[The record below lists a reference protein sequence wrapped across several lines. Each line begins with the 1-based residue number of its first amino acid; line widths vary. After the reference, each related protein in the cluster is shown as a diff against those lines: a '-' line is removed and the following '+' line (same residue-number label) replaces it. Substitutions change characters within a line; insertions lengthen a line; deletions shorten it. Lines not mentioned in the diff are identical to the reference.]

1 MEEKTPV
8 GSNAPIEESTEK
20 KTSPAGSSSASP
32 APIEETSDVVDTA
45 SADTGA
51 ESAPAAGGSASPAP
65 AGSSSPSAASIAE
78 SADVVDSASADAS
91 TKSADASTKS
101 ADAGEESAP
110 AAPSAGGSASPAS
123 IEESAGVVDA
133 ASADTGAESA
143 PAGSSSASPAPI
155 EESTGAEETASADEV
170 SDSAAEAV
178 PDEEEDENAQW
189 EAYEREQ
196 AEIEESRRKPGKYRW
211 VMKQDDMREA
221 MLALEK
227 AKGRYRMYTIAAYVM
242 CVFALVPAADF
253 ILTRSAFSMIAAF
266 AAVALGFWIHGI
278 TSRAARGAMKQ
289 MNPRGIKF
297 SIEAKKHGL
306 QVSDMVNKASLM
318 PYSFFKA
325 AYETEDYLSLVTVK
339 NSALHIKRDEL
350 SASYRALRE
359 KLQQEL
365 GEHFVSKKIQKN
377 K

>member
-32 APIEETSDVVDTA
+32 AP
-45 SADTGA
+45 
-51 ESAPAAGGSASPAP
+51 AAGG
-65 AGSSSPSAASIAE
+65 SPSAASIAE
-78 SADVVDSASADAS
+78 SAGAVDAAS
-91 TKSADASTKS
+91 TDVSAEST
-101 ADAGEESAP
+101 DAGEESAP
-110 AAPSAGGSASPAS
+110 AGSNSASPTPIA
-123 IEESAGVVDA
+123 ESAGAVDA
-133 ASADTGAESA
+133 ASADEA
-143 PAGSSSASPAPI
+143 
-155 EESTGAEETASADEV
+155 
-170 SDSAAEAV
+170 SAAEAV

-242 CVFALVPAADF
+242 CVFALFPAADF

-339 NSALHIKRDEL
+339 NSALHIKRDEG

>member
-20 KTSPAGSSSASP
+20 KTSPA
-32 APIEETSDVVDTA
+32 
-45 SADTGA
+45 
-51 ESAPAAGGSASPAP
+51 PAAGGS
-65 AGSSSPSAASIAE
+65 PSAAPIAE
-78 SADVVDSASADAS
+78 SAGAVDAA
-91 TKSADASTKS
+91 SADASTKS

-110 AAPSAGGSASPAS
+110 AGSNSPSATP
-123 IEESAGVVDA
+123 I
-133 ASADTGAESA
+133 AESA
-143 PAGSSSASPAPI
+143 
-155 EESTGAEETASADEV
+155 GAEETASADEA
-170 SDSAAEAV
+170 SAAEAA

-253 ILTRSAFSMIAAF
+253 ILTRSVFSMIAAF

-339 NSALHIKRDEL
+339 NSALHIKRDEG

>member
-20 KTSPAGSSSASP
+20 KTSPSA
-32 APIEETSDVVDTA
+32 
-45 SADTGA
+45 
-51 ESAPAAGGSASPAP
+51 APAAGGSASPAP
-65 AGSSSPSAASIAE
+65 AGSNSPSAAPAGSNSP
-78 SADVVDSASADAS
+78 SAAPAGSNSASPAPIEESIDAAEAAS
-91 TKSADASTKS
+91 TDANTKS
-101 ADAGEESAP
+101 ADAGEESTD
-110 AAPSAGGSASPAS
+110 AS
-123 IEESAGVVDA
+123 
-133 ASADTGAESA
+133 
-143 PAGSSSASPAPI
+143 
-155 EESTGAEETASADEV
+155 
-170 SDSAAEAV
+170 AEAV

-253 ILTRSAFSMIAAF
+253 ILTRSVFSMMAAF
-266 AAVALGFWIHGI
+266 AAAGLGIWIKGI

-339 NSALHIKRDEL
+339 NSALHIKRDEG

>member
-20 KTSPAGSSSASP
+20 KTSPSAAPAGSS
-32 APIEETSDVVDTA
+32 
-45 SADTGA
+45 
-51 ESAPAAGGSASPAP
+51 SASPAP
-65 AGSSSPSAASIAE
+65 AGSSSPSAAPIAE
-78 SADVVDSASADAS
+78 SAGA
-91 TKSADASTKS
+91 
-101 ADAGEESAP
+101 
-110 AAPSAGGSASPAS
+110 
-123 IEESAGVVDA
+123 VDA
-133 ASADTGAESA
+133 ASTDASAESA
-143 PAGSSSASPAPI
+143 D
-155 EESTGAEETASADEV
+155 AEETASTDEA
-170 SDSAAEAV
+170 SAAEAV

-253 ILTRSAFSMIAAF
+253 ILTRSVFSMIAAF

-339 NSALHIKRDEL
+339 NSALHIKRDEG

>member
-20 KTSPAGSSSASP
+20 KISP
-32 APIEETSDVVDTA
+32 APA
-45 SADTGA
+45 
-51 ESAPAAGGSASPAP
+51 AP
-65 AGSSSPSAASIAE
+65 AGSSSPSAAPIEGTSDVVDTASTDTGAE
-78 SADVVDSASADAS
+78 SAPAAPAAGDSASPAPAGGSSASPAPIEESIDAAEAA
-91 TKSADASTKS
+91 SADASTKS

-110 AAPSAGGSASPAS
+110 AAPAAGDSASPAS
-123 IEESAGVVDA
+123 IEGTSDVVD
-133 ASADTGAESA
+133 
-143 PAGSSSASPAPI
+143 
-155 EESTGAEETASADEV
+155 TASADEA
-170 SDSAAEAV
+170 SAAEAV

-242 CVFALVPAADF
+242 CVFALFPAADF
-253 ILTRSAFSMIAAF
+253 ILTRSVFSMMAAF
-266 AAVALGFWIHGI
+266 AAVGLGIWIKGI

-339 NSALHIKRDEL
+339 NSALHIKRDEG

>member
-1 MEEKTPV
+1 M
-8 GSNAPIEESTEK
+8 
-20 KTSPAGSSSASP
+20 
-32 APIEETSDVVDTA
+32 VDT
-45 SADTGA
+45 
-51 ESAPAAGGSASPAP
+51 
-65 AGSSSPSAASIAE
+65 
-78 SADVVDSASADAS
+78 
-91 TKSADASTKS
+91 
-101 ADAGEESAP
+101 
-110 AAPSAGGSASPAS
+110 
-123 IEESAGVVDA
+123 

-143 PAGSSSASPAPI
+143 PAGSSSASAAPAGSSSPSATPI
-155 EESTGAEETASADEV
+155 AESAGAVDSASADAGAKSADAEETASADEA
-170 SDSAAEAV
+170 SAAEAV

-253 ILTRSAFSMIAAF
+253 ILTRSVFSMIAAF

-339 NSALHIKRDEL
+339 NSALHIKRDEG

>member
-20 KTSPAGSSSASP
+20 KTSPAPAGSNSPSA
-32 APIEETSDVVDTA
+32 APIEESAGAVD
-45 SADTGA
+45 
-51 ESAPAAGGSASPAP
+51 
-65 AGSSSPSAASIAE
+65 AAST
-78 SADVVDSASADAS
+78 DAS
-91 TKSADASTKS
+91 TKSADA
-101 ADAGEESAP
+101 
-110 AAPSAGGSASPAS
+110 
-123 IEESAGVVDA
+123 
-133 ASADTGAESA
+133 GAESA
-143 PAGSSSASPAPI
+143 PAGSSSASPTPI
-155 EESTGAEETASADEV
+155 AESADAEETASADEA
-170 SDSAAEAV
+170 SAAEAA

-253 ILTRSAFSMIAAF
+253 ILTRSVFSMMAAF
-266 AAVALGFWIHGI
+266 AAAGLGIWIKGI

-339 NSALHIKRDEL
+339 NSALHIKRDEG

>member
-20 KTSPAGSSSASP
+20 KTSPAPAGSSSAS
-32 APIEETSDVVDTA
+32 A
-45 SADTGA
+45 
-51 ESAPAAGGSASPAP
+51 APAAGGSASPAP
-65 AGSSSPSAASIAE
+65 IAE
-78 SADVVDSASADAS
+78 SAGAVDAVSTDVSA
-91 TKSADASTKS
+91 
-101 ADAGEESAP
+101 
-110 AAPSAGGSASPAS
+110 
-123 IEESAGVVDA
+123 ESAGA
-133 ASADTGAESA
+133 EETASTDTGAESA
-143 PAGSSSASPAPI
+143 PAGSSSASPAPAAGGSPSAAPI
-155 EESTGAEETASADEV
+155 EESIDAAEAASADAGAESAGAEETASADEA
-170 SDSAAEAV
+170 SAAEAV

-242 CVFALVPAADF
+242 CVFALFPAADF

-266 AAVALGFWIHGI
+266 AAMALGFWIHGI

-306 QVSDMVNKASLM
+306 QVSDMVNKDSLM

-339 NSALHIKRDEL
+339 NSALHIKRDEG

>member
-20 KTSPAGSSSASP
+20 KTSPSAAPAAGDSASP
-32 APIEETSDVVDTA
+32 APIAET
-45 SADTGA
+45 ADA
-51 ESAPAAGGSASPAP
+51 ID
-65 AGSSSPSAASIAE
+65 AAS
-78 SADVVDSASADAS
+78 
-91 TKSADASTKS
+91 TDASTKS

-110 AAPSAGGSASPAS
+110 AGSSSPSATPIA
-123 IEESAGVVDA
+123 ESAGAVD
-133 ASADTGAESA
+133 
-143 PAGSSSASPAPI
+143 
-155 EESTGAEETASADEV
+155 TASADEA
-170 SDSAAEAV
+170 SAAEAV

-253 ILTRSAFSMIAAF
+253 ILTRSVFSMMAAF
-266 AAVALGFWIHGI
+266 AAAGLGIWIKGI

-339 NSALHIKRDEL
+339 NSALHIKRDEG

>member
-20 KTSPAGSSSASP
+20 KTSPAGSNSPSA

-143 PAGSSSASPAPI
+143 PAGSSSASPTPI
-155 EESTGAEETASADEV
+155 AKSAGAEETASADEA
-170 SDSAAEAV
+170 SAAEAV

-339 NSALHIKRDEL
+339 NSALHIKRDEG

>member
-20 KTSPAGSSSASP
+20 KTSPSA
-32 APIEETSDVVDTA
+32 
-45 SADTGA
+45 
-51 ESAPAAGGSASPAP
+51 APAAGGS
-65 AGSSSPSAASIAE
+65 PSA
-78 SADVVDSASADAS
+78 
-91 TKSADASTKS
+91 T
-101 ADAGEESAP
+101 P
-110 AAPSAGGSASPAS
+110 
-123 IEESAGVVDA
+123 IEESAGAVDA
-133 ASADTGAESA
+133 ASADVSAESADAGAESA
-143 PAGSSSASPAPI
+143 PAGSNSPSATPI
-155 EESTGAEETASADEV
+155 AESAGAVDAASTDEA
-170 SDSAAEAV
+170 SAAEAA

-253 ILTRSAFSMIAAF
+253 ILTRSVFSMMAAF
-266 AAVALGFWIHGI
+266 AAVGLGIWIKGI

-339 NSALHIKRDEL
+339 NSALHIKRDEG

>member
-20 KTSPAGSSSASP
+20 KTSPAGSN
-32 APIEETSDVVDTA
+32 
-45 SADTGA
+45 
-51 ESAPAAGGSASPAP
+51 
-65 AGSSSPSAASIAE
+65 SPSAASIAE
-78 SADVVDSASADAS
+78 SADAVDTAS
-91 TKSADASTKS
+91 T
-101 ADAGEESAP
+101 
-110 AAPSAGGSASPAS
+110 
-123 IEESAGVVDA
+123 
-133 ASADTGAESA
+133 DTGAESA
-143 PAGSSSASPAPI
+143 PAGSSSPSPASI
-155 EESTGAEETASADEV
+155 AETADVVDTASADAGAKSAGAEETASADEA
-170 SDSAAEAV
+170 SAAEAV

-253 ILTRSAFSMIAAF
+253 ILTRSVFSMMAAF
-266 AAVALGFWIHGI
+266 AAAGLGIWIKGI

-339 NSALHIKRDEL
+339 NSALHIKRDEG

>member
-8 GSNAPIEESTEK
+8 GSNAPIEESTEIK
-20 KTSPAGSSSASP
+20 NT
-32 APIEETSDVVDTA
+32 
-45 SADTGA
+45 
-51 ESAPAAGGSASPAP
+51 PAP
-65 AGSSSPSAASIAE
+65 AGSNSPSAAPIAE
-78 SADVVDSASADAS
+78 SADAAEAASTDAS
-91 TKSADASTKS
+91 TKSADA
-101 ADAGEESAP
+101 
-110 AAPSAGGSASPAS
+110 
-123 IEESAGVVDA
+123 
-133 ASADTGAESA
+133 GAESA
-143 PAGSSSASPAPI
+143 PAGSSSASPASIAETADAAPAAGDSASPTPI
-155 EESTGAEETASADEV
+155 AESADAEETASADEA
-170 SDSAAEAV
+170 SAAEAAL
-178 PDEEEDENAQW
+178 DEEEDENAQW

-253 ILTRSAFSMIAAF
+253 ILTRSVFSMMAAF
-266 AAVALGFWIHGI
+266 AAAGLGIWIKGI

-339 NSALHIKRDEL
+339 NSALHIKRDEG

>member
-20 KTSPAGSSSASP
+20 KTSPSA
-32 APIEETSDVVDTA
+32 APIEGTSDVVDTA

-51 ESAPAAGGSASPAP
+51 ESAPAGSN
-65 AGSSSPSAASIAE
+65 SPSATPIAE
-78 SADVVDSASADAS
+78 SAGAVDTAS
-91 TKSADASTKS
+91 TDVSAEST
-101 ADAGEESAP
+101 DAGEESADASAE
-110 AAPSAGGSASPAS
+110 AAPDG
-123 IEESAGVVDA
+123 
-133 ASADTGAESA
+133 
-143 PAGSSSASPAPI
+143 
-155 EESTGAEETASADEV
+155 
-170 SDSAAEAV
+170 
-178 PDEEEDENAQW
+178 EEDENAQW

-253 ILTRSAFSMIAAF
+253 ILTRSVFSMMAAF
-266 AAVALGFWIHGI
+266 AAVGLGIWIKGI

-339 NSALHIKRDEL
+339 NSALHIKRDEG

>member
-20 KTSPAGSSSASP
+20 KTSPSAAPAGSSSASP
-32 APIEETSDVVDTA
+32 A
-45 SADTGA
+45 
-51 ESAPAAGGSASPAP
+51 
-65 AGSSSPSAASIAE
+65 SIAE
-78 SADVVDSASADAS
+78 TADAAEAAS
-91 TKSADASTKS
+91 TDASTKS

-110 AAPSAGGSASPAS
+110 A
-123 IEESAGVVDA
+123 
-133 ASADTGAESA
+133 
-143 PAGSSSASPAPI
+143 GSSSPSAAPI
-155 EESTGAEETASADEV
+155 EEGAGAVDTASADEA
-170 SDSAAEAV
+170 SAAEAV

-253 ILTRSAFSMIAAF
+253 ILTRSVFSMIAAF

-339 NSALHIKRDEL
+339 NSALHIKRDEG

>member
-20 KTSPAGSSSASP
+20 KTSPAAAPAAGGSASP
-32 APIEETSDVVDTA
+32 APAAGGSPSAAPIEETADVVDTA
-45 SADTGA
+45 STDASTESADAGE
-51 ESAPAAGGSASPAP
+51 ESAPAGSNSASPAP
-65 AGSSSPSAASIAE
+65 AGSSSPSAAPIAE
-78 SADVVDSASADAS
+78 SAGAADTAS
-91 TKSADASTKS
+91 T
-101 ADAGEESAP
+101 DAGEESA
-110 AAPSAGGSASPAS
+110 
-123 IEESAGVVDA
+123 D
-133 ASADTGAESA
+133 ASAE
-143 PAGSSSASPAPI
+143 
-155 EESTGAEETASADEV
+155 
-170 SDSAAEAV
+170 AA

-242 CVFALVPAADF
+242 CVFALFPAADF
-253 ILTRSAFSMIAAF
+253 ILTRSVFSMIAAF

-339 NSALHIKRDEL
+339 NSALHIKRDEG

>member
-20 KTSPAGSSSASP
+20 KTSPA
-32 APIEETSDVVDTA
+32 
-45 SADTGA
+45 
-51 ESAPAAGGSASPAP
+51 PAAAP
-65 AGSSSPSAASIAE
+65 AGSSSPSAAP
-78 SADVVDSASADAS
+78 
-91 TKSADASTKS
+91 
-101 ADAGEESAP
+101 AGS
-110 AAPSAGGSASPAS
+110 SSASP
-123 IEESAGVVDA
+123 
-133 ASADTGAESA
+133 A

-155 EESTGAEETASADEV
+155 EESADAVDTASADTGAESAGAEETASADEAP
-170 SDSAAEAV
+170 AAEAV

-253 ILTRSAFSMIAAF
+253 ILTRSVFSMMAAF
-266 AAVALGFWIHGI
+266 AAAGLGIWIKGI

-339 NSALHIKRDEL
+339 NSALHIKRDEG

>member
-20 KTSPAGSSSASP
+20 KTSPAGSN
-32 APIEETSDVVDTA
+32 
-45 SADTGA
+45 
-51 ESAPAAGGSASPAP
+51 
-65 AGSSSPSAASIAE
+65 SPSA
-78 SADVVDSASADAS
+78 
-91 TKSADASTKS
+91 
-101 ADAGEESAP
+101 
-110 AAPSAGGSASPAS
+110 
-123 IEESAGVVDA
+123 
-133 ASADTGAESA
+133 A

-155 EESTGAEETASADEV
+155 AESAGAVDAASTDVSAESTDAGEESAPAGSNSPSAASIAESAGAVDTASADEV

-253 ILTRSAFSMIAAF
+253 ILTRSVFSMIAAF

-339 NSALHIKRDEL
+339 NSALHIKRDEG

>member
-8 GSNAPIEESTEK
+8 GSNTPIEESTEK

-32 APIEETSDVVDTA
+32 APIEGTSDVVDTA
-45 SADTGA
+45 ST
-51 ESAPAAGGSASPAP
+51 
-65 AGSSSPSAASIAE
+65 
-78 SADVVDSASADAS
+78 
-91 TKSADASTKS
+91 
-101 ADAGEESAP
+101 
-110 AAPSAGGSASPAS
+110 
-123 IEESAGVVDA
+123 
-133 ASADTGAESA
+133 DTGAESA
-143 PAGSSSASPAPI
+143 PAGSSSASPAPAGSSSASPAPIEESADAAPAAGDSASPTPI
-155 EESTGAEETASADEV
+155 EESTGAEETASADEA

-253 ILTRSAFSMIAAF
+253 ILTRSVFSMMAAF
-266 AAVALGFWIHGI
+266 AAAGLGIWIKGI

-339 NSALHIKRDEL
+339 NSALHIKRDEG

>member
-1 MEEKTPV
+1 M
-8 GSNAPIEESTEK
+8 
-20 KTSPAGSSSASP
+20 
-32 APIEETSDVVDTA
+32 VDTA
-45 SADTGA
+45 ST
-51 ESAPAAGGSASPAP
+51 
-65 AGSSSPSAASIAE
+65 
-78 SADVVDSASADAS
+78 
-91 TKSADASTKS
+91 
-101 ADAGEESAP
+101 DAGEESA
-110 AAPSAGGSASPAS
+110 
-123 IEESAGVVDA
+123 
-133 ASADTGAESA
+133 
-143 PAGSSSASPAPI
+143 
-155 EESTGAEETASADEV
+155 GAEETASADEA
-170 SDSAAEAV
+170 SAVEAV
-178 PDEEEDENAQW
+178 PDGEEDENAQW

-242 CVFALVPAADF
+242 CVFALIPAVDF
-253 ILTRSAFSMIAAF
+253 IRTRGVFSMIAAF
-266 AAVALGFWIHGI
+266 AAAGLGIWIKGI

-339 NSALHIKRDEL
+339 NSALHIKRDEG

>member
-20 KTSPAGSSSASP
+20 KTSPA
-32 APIEETSDVVDTA
+32 
-45 SADTGA
+45 
-51 ESAPAAGGSASPAP
+51 PAAGGS
-65 AGSSSPSAASIAE
+65 PSAAPIAE
-78 SADVVDSASADAS
+78 SAGAVDAAS
-91 TKSADASTKS
+91 TDASTKS
-101 ADAGEESAP
+101 ADAGVESAP
-110 AAPSAGGSASPAS
+110 AAG
-123 IEESAGVVDA
+123 D
-133 ASADTGAESA
+133 
-143 PAGSSSASPAPI
+143 SASPAPI
-155 EESTGAEETASADEV
+155 AESAGAEETASADEA
-170 SDSAAEAV
+170 SAAEAV

-242 CVFALVPAADF
+242 CIFALVPAADF
-253 ILTRSAFSMIAAF
+253 ILTRSVFSMMAAF
-266 AAVALGFWIHGI
+266 AAAGLGIWIKGI

-339 NSALHIKRDEL
+339 NSALHIKRDEG

>member
-20 KTSPAGSSSASP
+20 KTSPAGSNSPSA
-32 APIEETSDVVDTA
+32 APIEGTSDVVDTA

-51 ESAPAAGGSASPAP
+51 ESVP
-65 AGSSSPSAASIAE
+65 AGSSSPSAA
-78 SADVVDSASADAS
+78 
-91 TKSADASTKS
+91 
-101 ADAGEESAP
+101 
-110 AAPSAGGSASPAS
+110 
-123 IEESAGVVDA
+123 
-133 ASADTGAESA
+133 
-143 PAGSSSASPAPI
+143 PAGSSSASPTPI
-155 EESTGAEETASADEV
+155 AESADAEETASADEA
-170 SDSAAEAV
+170 SAAEAV

-253 ILTRSAFSMIAAF
+253 ILTRSVFSMIAAF

-339 NSALHIKRDEL
+339 NSALHIKRDEG

>member
-20 KTSPAGSSSASP
+20 KTSPAGSNSPSA
-32 APIEETSDVVDTA
+32 
-45 SADTGA
+45 
-51 ESAPAAGGSASPAP
+51 AP
-65 AGSSSPSAASIAE
+65 AGSSSPSAAPIEE
-78 SADVVDSASADAS
+78 SAGAAEAAS
-91 TKSADASTKS
+91 TDASTKS

-110 AAPSAGGSASPAS
+110 AAPAAGDSASPTSIAETADVVDSAS
-123 IEESAGVVDA
+123 TDVSAESTDAGEESAD
-133 ASADTGAESA
+133 ASAEAA
-143 PAGSSSASPAPI
+143 PDG
-155 EESTGAEETASADEV
+155 
-170 SDSAAEAV
+170 
-178 PDEEEDENAQW
+178 EEDENAQW

-242 CVFALVPAADF
+242 CVFALFPAADF

-339 NSALHIKRDEL
+339 NSALHIKRDEG

>member
-32 APIEETSDVVDTA
+32 A
-45 SADTGA
+45 
-51 ESAPAAGGSASPAP
+51 
-65 AGSSSPSAASIAE
+65 SIAE
-78 SADVVDSASADAS
+78 TADAVDAAS
-91 TKSADASTKS
+91 TDASTKS

-110 AAPSAGGSASPAS
+110 AGSSSPSATPIA
-123 IEESAGVVDA
+123 ESAGAVD
-133 ASADTGAESA
+133 
-143 PAGSSSASPAPI
+143 
-155 EESTGAEETASADEV
+155 TASADEA
-170 SDSAAEAV
+170 SAAEAV

-253 ILTRSAFSMIAAF
+253 ILTRSVFSMMAAF
-266 AAVALGFWIHGI
+266 AAAGLGIWIKGI

-339 NSALHIKRDEL
+339 NSALHIKRDEG

>member
-32 APIEETSDVVDTA
+32 AP
-45 SADTGA
+45 
-51 ESAPAAGGSASPAP
+51 
-65 AGSSSPSAASIAE
+65 AGSNSPSAAPIAE
-78 SADVVDSASADAS
+78 SAGAVDAA
-91 TKSADASTKS
+91 SADASTKS

-110 AAPSAGGSASPAS
+110 AAPAAGDSASPAS
-123 IEESAGVVDA
+123 IAETADAIDA
-133 ASADTGAESA
+133 ASTDAGAESA
-143 PAGSSSASPAPI
+143 PAGSNSPSATPI
-155 EESTGAEETASADEV
+155 AESAGAVDAASTDEA
-170 SDSAAEAV
+170 SAAEAV

-253 ILTRSAFSMIAAF
+253 ILTRSVFSMIAAF

-339 NSALHIKRDEL
+339 NSALHIKRDEG

>member
-20 KTSPAGSSSASP
+20 KTSPAGSSS
-32 APIEETSDVVDTA
+32 
-45 SADTGA
+45 
-51 ESAPAAGGSASPAP
+51 
-65 AGSSSPSAASIAE
+65 PSAASIAE
-78 SADVVDSASADAS
+78 SAGAVDTASADAS
-91 TKSADASTKS
+91 TKSADA
-101 ADAGEESAP
+101 
-110 AAPSAGGSASPAS
+110 
-123 IEESAGVVDA
+123 
-133 ASADTGAESA
+133 GAESA
-143 PAGSSSASPAPI
+143 PAGSSSPSAAPAAGDSASPASI
-155 EESTGAEETASADEV
+155 AETADVVDSASADAGAKSAGAEETASADEA
-170 SDSAAEAV
+170 SAAEAV
-178 PDEEEDENAQW
+178 PDGEEDENAQW

-227 AKGRYRMYTIAAYVM
+227 AKGRYRMYNIAAYVM

-253 ILTRSAFSMIAAF
+253 ILTRSVFSMIAAF

-339 NSALHIKRDEL
+339 NSALHIKRDEG

>member
-20 KTSPAGSSSASP
+20 KTSPAPAGSSSASP
-32 APIEETSDVVDTA
+32 A
-45 SADTGA
+45 
-51 ESAPAAGGSASPAP
+51 
-65 AGSSSPSAASIAE
+65 SIAE
-78 SADVVDSASADAS
+78 TADVVDSA
-91 TKSADASTKS
+91 SADASTKS

-110 AAPSAGGSASPAS
+110 AAPAAGGSPSAAS
-123 IEESAGVVDA
+123 IAESAGAVDA
-133 ASADTGAESA
+133 ASTDTGAESTDAAPAAAPSAA
-143 PAGSSSASPAPI
+143 PAGSSSASPTPI
-155 EESTGAEETASADEV
+155 AETADAIDAASADEA
-170 SDSAAEAV
+170 SAAEAV

-253 ILTRSAFSMIAAF
+253 ILTRSVFSMIAAF

-339 NSALHIKRDEL
+339 NSALHIKRDEG

>member
-20 KTSPAGSSSASP
+20 KTSPAGSNSPSAAPAAGDSP
-32 APIEETSDVVDTA
+32 SAAPIEESIDA
-45 SADTGA
+45 A
-51 ESAPAAGGSASPAP
+51 E
-65 AGSSSPSAASIAE
+65 AAS
-78 SADVVDSASADAS
+78 
-91 TKSADASTKS
+91 TDASTKS

-110 AAPSAGGSASPAS
+110 A
-123 IEESAGVVDA
+123 
-133 ASADTGAESA
+133 
-143 PAGSSSASPAPI
+143 GSSSASPTPI
-155 EESTGAEETASADEV
+155 AETADAIDAASADEA
-170 SDSAAEAV
+170 SAAEAV

-242 CVFALVPAADF
+242 CVFALFPAADF

-339 NSALHIKRDEL
+339 NSALHIKRDEG

>member
-20 KTSPAGSSSASP
+20 KTSPSA
-32 APIEETSDVVDTA
+32 
-45 SADTGA
+45 
-51 ESAPAAGGSASPAP
+51 APAAGGSASPAP
-65 AGSSSPSAASIAE
+65 AGSSSPSAAPIEESAGAVDAASTDVSAE
-78 SADVVDSASADAS
+78 S
-91 TKSADASTKS
+91 T
-101 ADAGEESAP
+101 DAGEESAL
-110 AAPSAGGSASPAS
+110 
-123 IEESAGVVDA
+123 
-133 ASADTGAESA
+133 
-143 PAGSSSASPAPI
+143 AGSSSASPTPI
-155 EESTGAEETASADEV
+155 EESIDAAEAASTNANTKSTDAGEESADA
-170 SDSAAEAV
+170 SAEAV

-253 ILTRSAFSMIAAF
+253 ILTRSVFSMMAAF
-266 AAVALGFWIHGI
+266 AAAGLGIWIKGI

-339 NSALHIKRDEL
+339 NSALHIKRDEG

>member
-20 KTSPAGSSSASP
+20 KTSPSA
-32 APIEETSDVVDTA
+32 
-45 SADTGA
+45 
-51 ESAPAAGGSASPAP
+51 
-65 AGSSSPSAASIAE
+65 
-78 SADVVDSASADAS
+78 
-91 TKSADASTKS
+91 
-101 ADAGEESAP
+101 
-110 AAPSAGGSASPAS
+110 
-123 IEESAGVVDA
+123 
-133 ASADTGAESA
+133 A

-155 EESTGAEETASADEV
+155 EESIDAAEAASTDASTKSADAGAESAPAAPAAGGSPSAASIAESAGAVDAASADAGAKSAGAEETASADEA
-170 SDSAAEAV
+170 SAAEAV
-178 PDEEEDENAQW
+178 PDGEEDENAQW

-253 ILTRSAFSMIAAF
+253 ILTRSVFSMIAAF

-339 NSALHIKRDEL
+339 NSALHIKRDEG

>member
-20 KTSPAGSSSASP
+20 KTSPAGSNSPSAAPAGSSSASP
-32 APIEETSDVVDTA
+32 APIEGTSDVV
-45 SADTGA
+45 
-51 ESAPAAGGSASPAP
+51 EAA
-65 AGSSSPSAASIAE
+65 
-78 SADVVDSASADAS
+78 
-91 TKSADASTKS
+91 SADASTKS

-110 AAPSAGGSASPAS
+110 AAPAAGDSASPAS
-123 IEESAGVVDA
+123 IAETADVVDS
-133 ASADTGAESA
+133 ASADAGAKSA
-143 PAGSSSASPAPI
+143 
-155 EESTGAEETASADEV
+155 GAEETASADEA
-170 SDSAAEAV
+170 SAAEAV
-178 PDEEEDENAQW
+178 PDGEEDENAQW

-253 ILTRSAFSMIAAF
+253 ILTRSVFSMIAAF

-339 NSALHIKRDEL
+339 NSALHIKRDEG

>member
-20 KTSPAGSSSASP
+20 KTSPSA
-32 APIEETSDVVDTA
+32 
-45 SADTGA
+45 
-51 ESAPAAGGSASPAP
+51 
-65 AGSSSPSAASIAE
+65 
-78 SADVVDSASADAS
+78 
-91 TKSADASTKS
+91 
-101 ADAGEESAP
+101 
-110 AAPSAGGSASPAS
+110 
-123 IEESAGVVDA
+123 
-133 ASADTGAESA
+133 A
-143 PAGSSSASPAPI
+143 PAGSSSASPASI
-155 EESTGAEETASADEV
+155 AETADVVDTASADAGAKSAGAEETASADEA
-170 SDSAAEAV
+170 SAAEAV

-242 CVFALVPAADF
+242 CVFALFPAADF
-253 ILTRSAFSMIAAF
+253 ILTRSVFSMIAAF

-339 NSALHIKRDEL
+339 NSALHIKRDEG

>member
-8 GSNAPIEESTEK
+8 GSNTPIEESTEK
-20 KTSPAGSSSASP
+20 KTSPA
-32 APIEETSDVVDTA
+32 
-45 SADTGA
+45 
-51 ESAPAAGGSASPAP
+51 AG
-65 AGSSSPSAASIAE
+65 
-78 SADVVDSASADAS
+78 D
-91 TKSADASTKS
+91 
-101 ADAGEESAP
+101 
-110 AAPSAGGSASPAS
+110 SASPAS
-123 IEESAGVVDA
+123 IAETADVVDS

-143 PAGSSSASPAPI
+143 PAGSSSASPTPI
-155 EESTGAEETASADEV
+155 AESIDAAEAASTDASAESAGAEETASADEA
-170 SDSAAEAV
+170 SAAEAV

-253 ILTRSAFSMIAAF
+253 ILTRSVFSMIAAF

-339 NSALHIKRDEL
+339 NSALHIKRDEG

>member
-20 KTSPAGSSSASP
+20 KTSPAP
-32 APIEETSDVVDTA
+32 APAGSNSP
-45 SADTGA
+45 SA
-51 ESAPAAGGSASPAP
+51 AP
-65 AGSSSPSAASIAE
+65 AGSSSPSAAPIEESIDAAE
-78 SADVVDSASADAS
+78 AASADAS
-91 TKSADASTKS
+91 TKF

-110 AAPSAGGSASPAS
+110 AAPAAGDSASPAS
-123 IEESAGVVDA
+123 IAETADVVDS
-133 ASADTGAESA
+133 ASADAGAKSA
-143 PAGSSSASPAPI
+143 
-155 EESTGAEETASADEV
+155 GAEETASADEA
-170 SDSAAEAV
+170 SAAEAV

-253 ILTRSAFSMIAAF
+253 ILTRSVFSMIAAF

-339 NSALHIKRDEL
+339 NSALHIKRDEG

>member
-20 KTSPAGSSSASP
+20 KTSPA
-32 APIEETSDVVDTA
+32 
-45 SADTGA
+45 
-51 ESAPAAGGSASPAP
+51 P
-65 AGSSSPSAASIAE
+65 AGSSSPSAAPAGS
-78 SADVVDSASADAS
+78 SSASAAPIEESIDAAEAASTDAS
-91 TKSADASTKS
+91 AEST
-101 ADAGEESAP
+101 DAGEESAP
-110 AAPSAGGSASPAS
+110 AGSNSPSATPIA
-123 IEESAGVVDA
+123 ESAGAVD
-133 ASADTGAESA
+133 
-143 PAGSSSASPAPI
+143 
-155 EESTGAEETASADEV
+155 TASADEA
-170 SDSAAEAV
+170 SAAEAV
-178 PDEEEDENAQW
+178 PDGEEDENAQW

-253 ILTRSAFSMIAAF
+253 ILTRSVFSMMAAF
-266 AAVALGFWIHGI
+266 AAVGLGIWIKGI

-339 NSALHIKRDEL
+339 NSALHIKRDEG

>member
-20 KTSPAGSSSASP
+20 KTSPSA
-32 APIEETSDVVDTA
+32 
-45 SADTGA
+45 
-51 ESAPAAGGSASPAP
+51 APAAGGSASPAP
-65 AGSSSPSAASIAE
+65 AGSSSPSAA
-78 SADVVDSASADAS
+78 
-91 TKSADASTKS
+91 
-101 ADAGEESAP
+101 
-110 AAPSAGGSASPAS
+110 
-123 IEESAGVVDA
+123 
-133 ASADTGAESA
+133 
-143 PAGSSSASPAPI
+143 PAGSSSASPASI
-155 EESTGAEETASADEV
+155 AETADAIDAASADEV

-253 ILTRSAFSMIAAF
+253 ILTRSVFSMMAAF
-266 AAVALGFWIHGI
+266 AAAGLGIWIKGI

-339 NSALHIKRDEL
+339 NSALHIKRDEG

>member
-20 KTSPAGSSSASP
+20 KTSPSA
-32 APIEETSDVVDTA
+32 
-45 SADTGA
+45 
-51 ESAPAAGGSASPAP
+51 AP
-65 AGSSSPSAASIAE
+65 AGSSSPSAAPIEESAGAVDAASTDVSAE
-78 SADVVDSASADAS
+78 S
-91 TKSADASTKS
+91 T
-101 ADAGEESAP
+101 DAGEESAL
-110 AAPSAGGSASPAS
+110 
-123 IEESAGVVDA
+123 
-133 ASADTGAESA
+133 
-143 PAGSSSASPAPI
+143 AGSSSASPTPI
-155 EESTGAEETASADEV
+155 EESIDAAEAASTNANTKSTDAGEESADA
-170 SDSAAEAV
+170 SAEAV

-253 ILTRSAFSMIAAF
+253 ILTRSVFSMMAAF
-266 AAVALGFWIHGI
+266 AAAGLGIWIKGI

-339 NSALHIKRDEL
+339 NSALHIKRDEG

>member
-20 KTSPAGSSSASP
+20 KTSPAGSNSPSA
-32 APIEETSDVVDTA
+32 
-45 SADTGA
+45 
-51 ESAPAAGGSASPAP
+51 APAAGGS
-65 AGSSSPSAASIAE
+65 PSATPIAE
-78 SADVVDSASADAS
+78 SAGAVDAAS
-91 TKSADASTKS
+91 TDASTKS

-110 AAPSAGGSASPAS
+110 AAPAAGDSASPAS
-123 IEESAGVVDA
+123 IAETADVVDS
-133 ASADTGAESA
+133 ASADAGAKSA
-143 PAGSSSASPAPI
+143 D
-155 EESTGAEETASADEV
+155 AEETASADEA
-170 SDSAAEAV
+170 SAAEAA
-178 PDEEEDENAQW
+178 PDGEEDGNAQW

-242 CVFALVPAADF
+242 CVFALFPAADF
-253 ILTRSAFSMIAAF
+253 ILTRSVFSMIAAF

-339 NSALHIKRDEL
+339 NSALHIKRDEG

>member
-32 APIEETSDVVDTA
+32 AP
-45 SADTGA
+45 
-51 ESAPAAGGSASPAP
+51 
-65 AGSSSPSAASIAE
+65 AGSNSPSPTPIAE
-78 SADVVDSASADAS
+78 SAGAAEAAS
-91 TKSADASTKS
+91 TDASTKS

-110 AAPSAGGSASPAS
+110 AAPAAGDSASPAS
-123 IEESAGVVDA
+123 IAETADVVDSASTDVSAESTDAGEESAD
-133 ASADTGAESA
+133 ASAEAA
-143 PAGSSSASPAPI
+143 PDG
-155 EESTGAEETASADEV
+155 
-170 SDSAAEAV
+170 
-178 PDEEEDENAQW
+178 EEDENAQW

-253 ILTRSAFSMIAAF
+253 ILTRSVFSMIAAF

-339 NSALHIKRDEL
+339 NSALHIKRDEG